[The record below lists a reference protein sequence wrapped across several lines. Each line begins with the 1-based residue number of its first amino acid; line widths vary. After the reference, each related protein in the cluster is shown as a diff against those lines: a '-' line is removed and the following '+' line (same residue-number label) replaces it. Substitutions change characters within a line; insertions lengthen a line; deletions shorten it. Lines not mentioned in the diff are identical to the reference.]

1 MIFMVYIYIGDS
13 SKLGYQFVS
22 DNRLGLVE
30 TRVDLTHLGSLAIIK
45 DLCWG
50 LRQNPTKL
58 KERFQIF

>member
-1 MIFMVYIYIGDS
+1 MIYIYMIYIYICGYS

-30 TRVDLTHLGSLAIIK
+30 TRVNLTHLGSLAIIK

-50 LRQNPTKL
+50 LR
-58 KERFQIF
+58 

>member
-1 MIFMVYIYIGDS
+1 MYDIYDIYICGYS

-30 TRVDLTHLGSLAIIK
+30 TRVNLTHLGSLAIIK

-50 LRQNPTKL
+50 LR
-58 KERFQIF
+58 